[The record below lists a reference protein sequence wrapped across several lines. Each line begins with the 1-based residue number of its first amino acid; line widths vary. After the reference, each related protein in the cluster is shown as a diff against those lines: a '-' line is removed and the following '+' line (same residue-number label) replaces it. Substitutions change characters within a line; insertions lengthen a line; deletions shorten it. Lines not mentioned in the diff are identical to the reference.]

1 MIEAIM
7 RMKMLCLTI
16 RIKRNDELQGKR
28 LHNVL
33 LDFLIQNKIAGAT
46 VWTGVDGFGKR
57 KRATIKIEGITINM
71 PLIIEV
77 IDEPTKLEPLL
88 PQIKRMVDDNGI
100 ITLHQVEII

>member
-1 MIEAIM
+1 
-7 RMKMLCLTI
+7 MLCLTI

-77 IDEPTKLEPLL
+77 IEEPTKLEPLL